1 MKRDDQPLFS
11 RCHPDCQS
19 ARAVNPPCTAYS
31 WEKCSRNSDYYKR
44 SLKNCD
50 WTLVYWAWWEMSWSK
65 TPARVDRVKE
75 TSSRLNWSLVLAVF
89 DQQFPCKLL
98 RRKPPTLWLHGKPIL
113 SLGPAAEEVSFS
125 KQVVPGQNV
134 PFALFA
140 QSIFNL
146 TAFPIYPSI
155 SRALSDG

>member
-1 MKRDDQPLFS
+1 MTNLCLAVAIQVVRVHVPLT
-11 RCHPDCQS
+11 R
-19 ARAVNPPCTAYS
+19 RALRTAGKNVLATVITTNGH
-31 WEKCSRNSDYYKR
+31 W
-44 SLKNCD
+44 KNCD
-50 WTLVYWAWWEMSWSK
+50 WTLVYWAWWEMSWNK

-134 PFALFA
+134 PLALFA